1 MKEVQMDPTK
11 TSELLNRIS
20 IVIEPIRIPL
30 DLEDPSDYVNILDG
44 LIYYSHENNEGNEHK
59 EIIGAIRLI
68 YIDANSA
75 IENELSLF
83 DVYDCS
89 AETFEFFE
97 SFINYDDEEFTKEL
111 TNFLESELVFSGNNV
126 LIIDRI
132 GIRPEYRGY
141 NIGLIVL
148 RNLIQR
154 FTTGISLVAI
164 KPAPFEFSTL
174 HIKQNYID
182 WQCSEINKDS
192 IEATRLG
199 EYYQKLGFTKI
210 NNSAY
215 LVLGNAK
222 NSRHFLG

>member
-111 TNFLESELVFSGNNV
+111 TDFLESELVFSGNNA

-132 GIRPEYRGY
+132 GIRSEYRGH
-141 NIGLIVL
+141 NLGIKVL

-154 FTTGISLVAI
+154 FSTGVSVVAI
-164 KPAPFEFSTL
+164 KPSPFDFSTI
-174 HIKQNYID
+174 HIKPNYID
-182 WQCSEINKDS
+182 WQCSEKIK
-192 IEATRLG
+192 IQLK
-199 EYYQKLGFTKI
+199 QK
-210 NNSAY
+210 N
-215 LVLGNAK
+215 
-222 NSRHFLG
+222 